1 MKKRKK
7 IRITLL
13 TLLIIIIAAGS
24 YLLYQFKFKEYD
36 TADEEVSEIIEDPY
50 VVELPDGT
58 TITIDE
64 EGNVVPGTPDTTN
77 PTATDSTN
85 TDQGT
90 SEGTTG
96 STTTNTNENTS
107 TSGKGTTTTNTN
119 ENTSTSG
126 KGTTTTNTNKNTG
139 TSGNGTTTNTN
150 ENTGTSGKGTTT
162 TVPSNNTGKTPAGT
176 TPVTSTA
183 TVASIKGKYTPV
195 FQGLESQADGKIN
208 ALIGRAKS
216 EYQTKQANGESVNYA
231 YFYNKYMGAATS
243 LEAGTDSIFNGV
255 LAAVETDLAAN
266 GFDKSYAQSFK
277 SEYEATKEARRS
289 SIIDKALG
297 N

>member
-7 IRITLL
+7 IKITLL
-13 TLLIIIIAAGS
+13 TLLIIFIAAGS
-24 YLLYQFKFKEYD
+24 YLLYQFKFKEYE

-77 PTATDSTN
+77 

-107 TSGKGTTTTNTN
+107 TSGNGTTTTNTN
-119 ENTSTSG
+119 KNTSTSG
-126 KGTTTTNTNKNTG
+126 NGTTTNTNKNTG

-150 ENTGTSGKGTTT
+150 ENTSTSGKGTTT

>member
-1 MKKRKK
+1 M
-7 IRITLL
+7 
-13 TLLIIIIAAGS
+13 
-24 YLLYQFKFKEYD
+24 
-36 TADEEVSEIIEDPY
+36 
-50 VVELPDGT
+50 
-58 TITIDE
+58 
-64 EGNVVPGTPDTTN
+64 
-77 PTATDSTN
+77 
-85 TDQGT
+85 
-90 SEGTTG
+90 
-96 STTTNTNENTS
+96 TTNTNKNTS
-107 TSGKGTTTTNTN
+107 TSGKGTTTA
-119 ENTSTSG
+119 
-126 KGTTTTNTNKNTG
+126 
-139 TSGNGTTTNTN
+139 
-150 ENTGTSGKGTTT
+150 
-162 TVPSNNTGKTPAGT
+162 PSNNTGKTPTGT

-255 LAAVETDLAAN
+255 LAAVENDLVAN

-289 SIIDKALG
+289 GIIDKALG

>member
-7 IRITLL
+7 IKITLL
-13 TLLIIIIAAGS
+13 TILIIIIAAGS
-24 YLLYQFKFKEYD
+24 YLLYQFKFKEYE

-64 EGNVVPGTPDTTN
+64 EGNVVPGTPGTRGTTGTTDSSTDSTETSAN
-77 PTATDSTN
+77 GTNLIATDSTN

-96 STTTNTNENTS
+96 SSTTNTNENTS
-107 TSGKGTTTTNTN
+107 TSGNGTTTTA
-119 ENTSTSG
+119 
-126 KGTTTTNTNKNTG
+126 
-139 TSGNGTTTNTN
+139 
-150 ENTGTSGKGTTT
+150 
-162 TVPSNNTGKTPAGT
+162 PSNNTGTTPTGT

-231 YFYNKYMGAATS
+231 YFYSKYMDAATS

-255 LAAVETDLAAN
+255 LAAVENDLVAN

-277 SEYEATKEARRS
+277 SDYEAAKEARRS
-289 SIIDKALG
+289 GIIDKATG

>member
-7 IRITLL
+7 IKITLL
-13 TLLIIIIAAGS
+13 TILIIIIAAGS

-64 EGNVVPGTPDTTN
+64 EGNVVPGTTGATGTATTGIPTNESNGTN

-107 TSGKGTTTTNTN
+107 TSGNGTTTTNKN
-119 ENTSTSG
+119 GNTSTSG
-126 KGTTTTNTNKNTG
+126 NGITTTTA
-139 TSGNGTTTNTN
+139 
-150 ENTGTSGKGTTT
+150 
-162 TVPSNNTGKTPAGT
+162 PSNNTGKTPTGT

-231 YFYNKYMGAATS
+231 YFYSKYMDAATS

-255 LAAVETDLAAN
+255 LAAVENDLVAN

-289 SIIDKALG
+289 GIIDKAMG